1 MLEGWH
7 LKRLELFC
15 RWKLH
20 PDDFHR
26 DSHPE
31 GAGPIRKTFSM
42 QTQAW
47 IPPLLKHPR
56 RCFNQMNRIS
66 MHNAHF
72 PSHERQRHQKSIE
85 INHRNCQLP
94 KVCES
99 IQRGLIFGV
108 KLGTSYATSSG
119 KMAKISRSGRTQA
132 FCRGTL
138 WKAAIGKDWGF
149 GIHLLAFDM

>member
-7 LKRLELFC
+7 LKRLELYC

-26 DSHPE
+26 DSHPDE

-119 KMAKISRSGRTQA
+119 KMALKADLDGLRLFAGALCGKRLLGRIGGSGFT
-132 FCRGTL
+132 F
-138 WKAAIGKDWGF
+138 
-149 GIHLLAFDM
+149 